1 METAAYTISFIL
13 TVIICFGIP
22 LLLIVWLIYQSVYYK
37 SQKFLSIKER
47 ISSYTN
53 DCNALNEHI
62 ETLKDCYSEIQ
73 HIDYGQAT
81 FVNNSKWNY
90 RRPAFNAR
98 KQSKFVYNCSRQVC
112 NNAQN
117 QPFKYL
123 CKYFN
128 IKPNEN
134 TLEMFESVLN
144 KFSAVEQGKQL
155 LVQQRNDILAQIQND
170 IPKII
175 MKFSRRRLL
184 RKLGFQDIDLSN
196 MYFPKYTF
204 QYTSSGGNSS
214 FAYDIVMDIPNL
226 EKFVQYLS
234 DTIKFKKSAAGQRA
248 LMTPALR
255 ESIKQRDHYTCQKCG
270 VSVEE
275 EPHLLLEIDHIVPIS
290 KGGMTSVDNLQTLC
304 WKCNRSKGARLLD

>member
-13 TVIICFGIP
+13 TVFICFGIP

-37 SQKFLSIKER
+37 SQKFLSIKES

-112 NNAQN
+112 SNAQN

-155 LVQQRNDILAQIQND
+155 LV
-170 IPKII
+170 
-175 MKFSRRRLL
+175 
-184 RKLGFQDIDLSN
+184 
-196 MYFPKYTF
+196 
-204 QYTSSGGNSS
+204 
-214 FAYDIVMDIPNL
+214 
-226 EKFVQYLS
+226 
-234 DTIKFKKSAAGQRA
+234 
-248 LMTPALR
+248 
-255 ESIKQRDHYTCQKCG
+255 
-270 VSVEE
+270 
-275 EPHLLLEIDHIVPIS
+275 
-290 KGGMTSVDNLQTLC
+290 
-304 WKCNRSKGARLLD
+304 

>member
-98 KQSKFVYNCSRQVC
+98 KQSKFV
-112 NNAQN
+112 
-117 QPFKYL
+117 
-123 CKYFN
+123 
-128 IKPNEN
+128 
-134 TLEMFESVLN
+134 
-144 KFSAVEQGKQL
+144 
-155 LVQQRNDILAQIQND
+155 
-170 IPKII
+170 
-175 MKFSRRRLL
+175 
-184 RKLGFQDIDLSN
+184 
-196 MYFPKYTF
+196 
-204 QYTSSGGNSS
+204 
-214 FAYDIVMDIPNL
+214 
-226 EKFVQYLS
+226 
-234 DTIKFKKSAAGQRA
+234 
-248 LMTPALR
+248 
-255 ESIKQRDHYTCQKCG
+255 
-270 VSVEE
+270 
-275 EPHLLLEIDHIVPIS
+275 
-290 KGGMTSVDNLQTLC
+290 
-304 WKCNRSKGARLLD
+304 

>member
-1 METAAYTISFIL
+1 MDMGADTIEISVISLGGLVLSDLMHFGSNRLDESIISYIRREFNLVIGKKTAKALKEELGSGLPGRQET
-13 TVIICFGIP
+13 
-22 LLLIVWLIYQSVYYK
+22 
-37 SQKFLSIKER
+37 
-47 ISSYTN
+47 
-53 DCNALNEHI
+53 
-62 ETLKDCYSEIQ
+62 
-73 HIDYGQAT
+73 
-81 FVNNSKWNY
+81 
-90 RRPAFNAR
+90 
-98 KQSKFVYNCSRQVC
+98 
-112 NNAQN
+112 
-117 QPFKYL
+117 
-123 CKYFN
+123 
-128 IKPNEN
+128 
-134 TLEMFESVLN
+134 M
-144 KFSAVEQGKQL
+144 
-155 LVQQRNDILAQIQND
+155 
-170 IPKII
+170 
-175 MKFSRRRLL
+175 
-184 RKLGFQDIDLSN
+184 SN

-304 WKCNRSKGARLLD
+304 WKCNRSKGAKLLD